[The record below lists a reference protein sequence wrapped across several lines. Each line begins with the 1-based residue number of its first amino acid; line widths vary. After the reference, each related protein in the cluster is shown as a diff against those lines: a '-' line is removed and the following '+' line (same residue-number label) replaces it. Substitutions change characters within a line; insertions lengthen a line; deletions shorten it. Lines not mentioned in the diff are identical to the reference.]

1 MFLDSL
7 FGFYNTNYD
16 FDNKDTRVTV
26 SKKTTRIDK
35 IFNVNL
41 TCLYFRG
48 FNFRDFQ
55 FTAVYNYILF
65 SSPLVL
71 LFYLDD

>member
-1 MFLDSL
+1 
-7 FGFYNTNYD
+7 
-16 FDNKDTRVTV
+16 
-26 SKKTTRIDK
+26 
-35 IFNVNL
+35 L

-55 FTAVYNYILF
+55 FTAVNNYILF